1 MIPDFVEKF
10 MSKKSHAG
18 DSEEEVKAREVAGEA
33 IKEEVF
39 KDSEVKSRNEWLKK
53 ENAAERELCSV
64 FLI

>member
-39 KDSEVKSRNEWLKK
+39 KDSEVKSEMNG
-53 ENAAERELCSV
+53 
-64 FLI
+64 